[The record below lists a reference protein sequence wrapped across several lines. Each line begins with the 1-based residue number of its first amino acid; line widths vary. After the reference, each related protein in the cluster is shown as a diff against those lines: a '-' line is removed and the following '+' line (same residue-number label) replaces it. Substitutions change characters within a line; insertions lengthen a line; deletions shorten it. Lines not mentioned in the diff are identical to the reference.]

1 MNKGNIIIIL
11 LIILIIIKIT
21 NISTE
26 NFIYMKRVYGQGGTC
41 NDYIP
46 DYTSCKNVP
55 TDNTFDYQ
63 GNVEF
68 FECPCNKSRYYPNQY
83 RPNVTYTWE
92 GFEQSHLTSNIK
104 FKLNDK
110 YFNITDKTIAMD
122 LTGFSFNLEGPFIKD
137 QSNQFVKIIYP
148 TNKIE
153 LSPNRNSEQKDG
165 VGFSAPLL
173 YNDGYLFTIY
183 KKSMWFLSFD
193 QDYNVKWTKDKSNAS
208 IFNIIM

>member
-1 MNKGNIIIIL
+1 MNKSNIIIVL

-26 NFIYMKRVYGQGGTC
+26 NFIYMKRVYSKGGTC

-55 TDNTFDYQ
+55 TDSTFNYQ
-63 GNVEF
+63 GNLEF
-68 FECPCNKSRYYPNQY
+68 FECSCNKSRYYPNQY

-104 FKLNDK
+104 LKFNDK
-110 YFNITDKTIAMD
+110 YLNISNKTISMD
-122 LTGFSFNLEGPFIKD
+122 SIGYSFNVVGPFILD

-148 TNKIE
+148 SNK
-153 LSPNRNSEQKDG
+153 LDFSLNSNSEQQDG

-173 YNDGYLFTIY
+173 FNDGYLFAIY
-183 KKSMWFLSFD
+183 KKAIWFLSFD